1 MGHLVKCGPAGVRR
15 AGVTTGKMREKSA
28 GVTVQTELCWQE
40 FWKIGIA
47 YCIKT
52 AKHREVI

>member
-1 MGHLVKCGPAGVRR
+1 MLFVVEVLSCLLSDNMGHLVKCGP

-40 FWKIGIA
+40 FGKS
-47 YCIKT
+47 
-52 AKHREVI
+52 V